1 MRSHLCLPSSH
12 SAFLSQPLTAAAERR
27 DHGVD
32 GLICS
37 PTLGTA
43 TARFLGIPAFPVCR
57 LIFAAF
63 FGCHVIEAAT
73 GKLNMG
79 AAFYGADEASLQVLF
94 QLILE
99 AAGYTNVLSTVLG
112 VAEPEPAAAF
122 VIRPVLA
129 IVLCVWQFYWL
140 FVQETKQGKIN
151 FTKLM
156 VTPSAAS
163 FLRREWRLTPG
174 CLRRQIWLPFYLLIF
189 FIPPEYG
196 AQGESEYTGAL
207 PLVLYGCFA
216 PPLCVLLL
224 ANSGLLRGK
233 DEKAA

>member
-1 MRSHLCLPSSH
+1 MRSHLCPPSSH
-12 SAFLSQPLTAAAERR
+12 SAFFSQPLTAAAERR

-151 FTKLM
+151 FTKLA
-156 VTPSAAS
+156 VTPNAAP
-163 FLRREWRLTPG
+163 FLR
-174 CLRRQIWLPFYLLIF
+174 
-189 FIPPEYG
+189 
-196 AQGESEYTGAL
+196 
-207 PLVLYGCFA
+207 
-216 PPLCVLLL
+216 
-224 ANSGLLRGK
+224 
-233 DEKAA
+233 